1 LLIVNVNG
9 NLVAR
14 KNLRRFNVLSPQT
27 GMIWLLTLILLLS
40 SSAVSPVRAQTR
52 RSVFQTGEELVY
64 KVKYG
69 FIKLGTVVMQTGSPA
84 DASHLNARMRF
95 WTADVP
101 FLDTKSLI
109 TDVIDTHTVNLFHFE
124 ENLTD
129 HDKHSTRTFVYD
141 PATKVLTISGSDI
154 KTAVIDHVRPFS
166 DALTL
171 FYNLRTWSASNS
183 SYSFPM
189 RELSGEKMVMC
200 KFTSKRS
207 RQECPA
213 FEDKQIE
220 TRVLDGHAE
229 MGNSTPLGADGDF
242 TMYVTDDAAA
252 IPIRIDLKIAIG
264 SISLVLD
271 KVKRTGWNP

>member
-1 LLIVNVNG
+1 MRLN
-9 NLVAR
+9 A
-14 KNLRRFNVLSPQT
+14 LRTQT
-27 GMIWLLTLILLLS
+27 RNICFLLL
-40 SSAVSPVRAQTR
+40 ALLFLPGAFSPIRAQTR

-69 FIKLGTVVMQTGSPA
+69 FVKLGTVVMQTGSPA

-109 TDVIDTHTVNLFHFE
+109 TDVIDTHAVNLFHFE

-129 HDKHSTRTFVYD
+129 HDKHSVRTFVYD

-154 KTAVIDHVRPFS
+154 STTVIDNVRPFS

-189 RELSGEKMVMC
+189 RELSGEKLVTC
-200 KFTSKRS
+200 KFTSMKS
-207 RQECPA
+207 KQECPA
-213 FEDKQIE
+213 FEDKEIE
-220 TRVLDGHAE
+220 TRVLNGHAA
-229 MGNSTPLGADGDF
+229 MGNNTPLGADGDF

-271 KVKRTGWNP
+271 KVKRTGWTP